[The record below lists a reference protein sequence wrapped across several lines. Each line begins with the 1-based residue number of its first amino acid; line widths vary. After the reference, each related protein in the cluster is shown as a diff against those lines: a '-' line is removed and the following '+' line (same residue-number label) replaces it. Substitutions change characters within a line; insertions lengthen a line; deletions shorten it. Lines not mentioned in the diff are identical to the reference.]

1 MASYTVYLEPL
12 GRREKVDSDQSL
24 LEIARKLG
32 INIISMCDGRGL
44 CGGCKVQVVE
54 GKTSPLTSKE
64 LDNLTQKEI
73 CQNYRL
79 ACQVRPLSNLK
90 IRIPQESLSTP
101 QRTQVEGLE
110 IPVTPEPVVSSYELK
125 LDPPSLSEPEGYA
138 EVILKALKNCQRV
151 GIEVSRQQL
160 PRLKSLNWNIDAI
173 VRNGEL
179 ISINP
184 PSTRKL
190 GLAVDLGTTKI
201 AGYIVDLEKGETL
214 ICKGMMNPQIPYG
227 EDVITRISRAGENK
241 KEAKK
246 LQALV
251 VKALNQLTK
260 EMCAEIRANREQIL
274 DAVVVGNTAMHH
286 LFLGLPVKQLG
297 LSPYAPALESS
308 IDVKAREVGL
318 KIAPGAYVYFLP
330 NIDGFV
336 GSDHVAMLLT
346 TDLAKFAGIA
356 LALDIGTNTEICLA
370 DHGKLTSVSCASGP
384 AFEGGHIKCGMRACE
399 GAIEKVRIFNGDV
412 DYHTIGN
419 GKPVGI
425 CGSGIVDAVAQ
436 LYLNGIIEG
445 NGRERDHERVRE
457 TENGKEFVIAG
468 EEAGCD
474 QPVTIT
480 QRDVHEV
487 QLAKGAISA
496 GIQVLLEQNGLS
508 VSDLE
513 KIIIAG
519 AFGSYMDVRS
529 AIPIGMLPPLPLG
542 HFEQIGNAA
551 GMGAKLA
558 LISKTKRKEAEEV
571 AKKTSYLEL
580 AAVPS
585 FMRIF
590 AHATCFTSEWKF

>member
-1 MASYTVYLEPL
+1 MVYFEPL
-12 GRREKVDSDQSL
+12 GRREKVGNDQSL
-24 LEIARKLG
+24 LEIARRLG
-32 INIISMCDGRGL
+32 INIISICDGRGL
-44 CGGCKVQVVE
+44 CGGCKVQVME
-54 GKTSPLTSKE
+54 GKVSPLTPKE
-64 LDNLTQKEI
+64 LESLTPKEI
-73 CQNYRL
+73 GQNYRL
-79 ACQVRPLSNLK
+79 ACQVHPLSNLK
-90 IRIPQESLSTP
+90 IRLPQESLSTP

-110 IPVTPEPVVSSYELK
+110 IPVIPEPMVSSYELK
-125 LDPPSLSEPEGYA
+125 LDPPSPSSPDGYA
-138 EVILKALKNCQRV
+138 EVILKALKNCHTV

-160 PRLKSLNWNIDAI
+160 SRLKSLNWNIDAI
-173 VRNGEL
+173 VRDGEL

-184 PSTRKL
+184 PFTRKL

-214 ICKGMMNPQIPYG
+214 TCKGMMNPQIPYG
-227 EDVITRISRAGENK
+227 EDIISRISRAGENK

-246 LQALV
+246 LQTLV

-260 EMCAEIRANREQIL
+260 EMCAEIRVNREQIL

-297 LSPYAPALESS
+297 LSPYAPALESA

-346 TDLAKFAGIA
+346 TDLAKFAGVA

-399 GAIEKVRIFNGDV
+399 GAIERVRIFNGGV

-425 CGSGIVDAVAQ
+425 CGSGILDAVAQ
-436 LYLNGIIEG
+436 LYLSGIIEG
-445 NGRERDHERVRE
+445 NGRVRE
-457 TENGKEFVIAG
+457 IENGKEFVIAG

-480 QRDVHEV
+480 QQDVHEV

-496 GIQVLLEQNGLS
+496 GIQVLLEENGLS
-508 VSDLE
+508 VNELE
-513 KIIIAG
+513 KVIIAG
-519 AFGSYMDVRS
+519 AFGTYMDVRS
-529 AIPIGMLPPLPLG
+529 AIPIGMLPPLPRER
-542 HFEQIGNAA
+542 FEQIGNAA

-571 AKKTSYLEL
+571 AKKTNHLEL

-585 FMRIF
+585 FVRTF
-590 AHATCFTSEWKF
+590 ARATCLTSEWRF